1 MTKFRISRSLR
12 IGPIGCPIDYDT
24 DFLALLI
31 DLRGNHTAGTQCHKQ
46 NIASSILSL
55 QELFH

>member
-1 MTKFRISRSLR
+1 MIKFRISHSLR

-31 DLRGNHTAGTQCHKQ
+31 DLRGNHTAGTQCYEQK
-46 NIASSILSL
+46 IASSSILFL
-55 QELFH
+55 KL